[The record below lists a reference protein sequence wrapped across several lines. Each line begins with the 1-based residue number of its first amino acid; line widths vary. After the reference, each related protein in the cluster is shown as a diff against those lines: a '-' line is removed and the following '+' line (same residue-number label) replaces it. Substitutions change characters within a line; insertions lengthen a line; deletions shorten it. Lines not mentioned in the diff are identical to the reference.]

1 MTIDVPGVARVLG
14 GKRVLGEEIRTLGAL
29 RHAVNKGLP
38 VEALHHTT
46 GYVTSSP
53 REAIQLRDRLV
64 PPATRKRRKG
74 RLKPA
79 ESERVERI
87 ARVMALAEH
96 VWQNPDDARAFLHQP
111 HPLLE
116 NHAPLEVAQTE
127 LGARQVE
134 DLLF

>member
-53 REAIQLRDRLV
+53 REAVQLRDRLV

-79 ESERVERI
+79 NRNTRLHGLGPADV
-87 ARVMALAEH
+87 AWNTVVGLPAVMEANNRL
-96 VWQNPDDARAFLHQP
+96 
-111 HPLLE
+111 
-116 NHAPLEVAQTE
+116 
-127 LGARQVE
+127 
-134 DLLF
+134 